1 MSGCVKIV
9 RGINSHLKKEDQ
21 IGNDVAGIHSI
32 LSAIRSPDSKPGFV
46 SISYDSKS
54 PHGNINNKSIP
65 EGDKFTQLLGLCS
78 RQLALRLVGS
88 LHTMEGSLKI
98 HIKE

>member
-1 MSGCVKIV
+1 M
-9 RGINSHLKKEDQ
+9 
-21 IGNDVAGIHSI
+21 AGIHSI
-32 LSAIRSPDSKPGFV
+32 LSAIKGPDSKAEVV

-54 PHGNINNKSIP
+54 PHGNINNRSIP

-78 RQLALRLVGS
+78 SQFTLLLVGS
-88 LHTMEGSLKI
+88 LHTMEESLKI